1 MIKKLVKA
9 QNGISHIQSSSAVL
23 NLPPSSSHSLAGEAP
38 DKKRRKRKSA
48 KGRQRH
54 REEQMKN
61 TSQGFLTSLGLI
73 PSSPS
78 PHFVL
83 HGCVLKF
90 FLSCFFFYV
99 VLLTSLCWRLLPLQ
113 VSLQTAGRN
122 AHRRGT
128 EWVGLCNWTAN
139 KLSRVK
145 VTGGLFRIV
154 TPAPLYK
161 TN

>member
-90 FLSCFFFYV
+90 FLSCFFFKCCFV
-99 VLLTSLCWRLLPLQ
+99 NFSVLEVASPPSLASNRWKKCAQERHR
-113 VSLQTAGRN
+113 VSG
-122 AHRRGT
+122 
-128 EWVGLCNWTAN
+128 
-139 KLSRVK
+139 
-145 VTGGLFRIV
+145 IV
-154 TPAPLYK
+154 QLDC
-161 TN
+161 